1 MKIIDKSLRCL
12 IIDKSNYCLLYFK
25 VNEWLVHGGDNIENH
40 LLWIYVLVVLVVPN
54 RYDLYYIDPIL

>member
-1 MKIIDKSLRCL
+1 MK

-25 VNEWLVHGGDNIENH
+25 VNEWLVHGCDNIENH
-40 LLWIYVLVVLVVPN
+40 LFWIYVQVVLVVPN